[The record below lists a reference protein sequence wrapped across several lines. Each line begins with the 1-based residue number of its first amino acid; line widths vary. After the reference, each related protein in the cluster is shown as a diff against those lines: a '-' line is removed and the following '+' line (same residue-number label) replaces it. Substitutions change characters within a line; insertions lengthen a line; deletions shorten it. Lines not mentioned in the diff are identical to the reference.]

1 MSVVRPIGTLALSS
15 LAKKAHFI
23 SRRYFF
29 KVFDCCAEF
38 LVNMFGIGIILC
50 SDELYWHSCSMPFTL
65 QGRASLCNQVK
76 VNPTPLNVESIIIE
90 LLH

>member
-1 MSVVRPIGTLALSS
+1 MHQQMSVVRPIGTLALSS

-50 SDELYWHSCSMPFTL
+50 SDELYWHSCSMPFPP
-65 QGRASLCNQVK
+65 RKSFA
-76 VNPTPLNVESIIIE
+76 
-90 LLH
+90 LHSGEGKPHPFGC